1 MPRARRKSVSATP
14 RTLSEETKTA
24 LKTYLK
30 QFVEGL
36 IQETVRRRSN
46 RDTEEALPSGRGTIK
61 PFHEAILPSRVRAI
75 SEFERSFSTRL
86 GSTFEACAQIIAAQY
101 HKHAQRG
108 YKLQASVSRRAL
120 EEVNMQIRAFESM
133 ATQAQRLRF
142 DDMVAAVLSK
152 ASNDDTVELS
162 ITADL
167 YILRH
172 DGTELFFEIKSPQP
186 NKGQCLEV
194 TQRLLRIHPARQK
207 PRPQVQA
214 YFAMPYNPYGN
225 LRSDYQWG
233 HAKNYTP
240 FEDAVRIGEEFWSMV
255 GTDSTYHELLQIYAE
270 VGQECE
276 QAILQL
282 FR

>member
-1 MPRARRKSVSATP
+1 VS
-14 RTLSEETKTA
+14 E
-24 LKTYLK
+24 
-30 QFVEGL
+30 
-36 IQETVRRRSN
+36 
-46 RDTEEALPSGRGTIK
+46 PSAK
-61 PFHEAILPSRVRAI
+61 
-75 SEFERSFSTRL
+75 
-86 GSTFEACAQIIAAQY
+86 
-101 HKHAQRG
+101 
-108 YKLQASVSRRAL
+108 
-120 EEVNMQIRAFESM
+120 

-142 DDMVAAVLSK
+142 DDMVTAVLSK
-152 ASNDDTVELS
+152 ASNDDTEELS

-172 DGTELFFEIKSPQP
+172 DGTELFFEIKSPRP

-194 TQRLLRIHPARQK
+194 TQRLLRIHLARQK

-255 GTDSTYHELLQIYAE
+255 GTDSTYQELLQIYAE